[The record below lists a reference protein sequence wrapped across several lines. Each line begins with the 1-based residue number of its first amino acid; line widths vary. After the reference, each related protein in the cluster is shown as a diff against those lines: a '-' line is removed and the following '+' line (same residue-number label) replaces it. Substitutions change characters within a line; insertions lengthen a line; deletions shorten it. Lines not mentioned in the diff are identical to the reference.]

1 MRMEMAGDALE
12 FREKTRGKTPC
23 VSGALFASNGKRL
36 FHLLTT
42 SAELR
47 ELRERRSPHPRSE
60 TVDVSACAGAPQ
72 RQEKMA
78 YVAQNTPYQ
87 QPAYQQQY
95 DPEMGGYGKPE
106 DEGGYADFMDKQIR
120 QGFIRKVFSILA
132 VQLLVTFGCAIGFA
146 SSAPLKSYLMQNAW
160 PFYIAFPALI
170 GSMIGIACCGDLHRR
185 FPHNYA
191 LLGVFTLANSYL
203 VGVTTL
209 QYDTETVLMA
219 VAITAGITLALTL
232 FAFQTKYDF
241 TTAGGFL
248 LCALLALFSFSILSA
263 ILPYNKMAHIAFASA
278 GALLFSC
285 YLVYDI
291 QIMMDGKR
299 IQISPD
305 DYVLA
310 ALNLYL
316 DIINLFLYI
325 LQILGDR

>member
-1 MRMEMAGDALE
+1 MGKGEHLVAKHFVSLE
-12 FREKTRGKTPC
+12 H
-23 VSGALFASNGKRL
+23 SSSSNGKRL

-47 ELRERRSPHPRSE
+47 EHRSPHPGSE
-60 TVDVSACAGAPQ
+60 TVDVSACGGAPQ
-72 RQEKMA
+72 RQGKMA
-78 YVAQNTPYQ
+78 YVVQNTPYA

-95 DPEMGGYGKPE
+95 DPELGAYGKPE
-106 DEGGYADFMDKQIR
+106 DEGGYERFMEKEIR

-170 GSMIGIACCGDLHRR
+170 GSMVGLACCGDLHRR

-191 LLGVFTLANSYL
+191 LLGVFTLAESYL

-209 QYDTETVLMA
+209 MYDTETVLMA
-219 VAITAGITLALTL
+219 VAITAGITVALTL

-248 LCALLALFSFSILSA
+248 LFSKI
-263 ILPYNKMAHIAFASA
+263 AHVAFASL

-299 IQISPD
+299 MQISPD

-316 DIINLFLYI
+316 DIINLFIYI
-325 LQILGDR
+325 LQILDTAK